1 MTPIQQM
8 LLGAGGPAPQKC
20 VSSTSNTDLFGVEKY
35 TGTGSALT
43 INPTNWP
50 DITAEEV
57 AGTTGSGGMY
67 WSKSWDSGD
76 NTGMGSPAGYGW
88 GVYAP
93 GTTNWGGATNAKIT
107 ARLSNAD
114 PGQQTYPNG
123 ITSWSSTGLTMSDVT
138 WNRSGEENS
147 AFLWKKCPYFMDI
160 VNFSGT
166 GSAQSISHDL
176 DCTPAW
182 MIIKDRAGESGDS
195 GDWVMYH
202 TSAGTNK
209 HFTLNQ
215 YQNIDG
221 SGWDGILT
229 STSVWNNTKPDRF
242 KFYVGANDRV
252 NKSGRGYTAFLF
264 AGDVAADDFKRFGG
278 SCNEAM
284 IYTGTYT
291 GNGSTN
297 GPTVTTGFR
306 PRCIMAWCN
315 SEKPWIAGMDTGN
328 NATEANLAYIL
339 RPGNP
344 MVKQNVGEDGNGA
357 WDGASTSFQITVSGS
372 AVNDNGQTW
381 YYVAFR

>member
-20 VSSTSNTDLFGVEKY
+20 VSSTTHTDLFGVETY

-43 INPTNWP
+43 INPTDWP

-123 ITSWSSTGLTMSDVT
+123 ITAWSSTGLTMTDVT
-138 WNRSGEENS
+138 WNRSGEVNN
-147 AFLWKKCPYFMDI
+147 AYLWKKCPYFMDI

-182 MIIKDRAGESGDS
+182 MIIKDRAGESGNS

-209 HFTLNQ
+209 YFTLNQ

-221 SGWDGILT
+221 SGWDGLLN
-229 STSVWNNTKPDRF
+229 SNFNWNNTKPDRF
-242 KFYVGANDRV
+242 KFHIGASDRV

-291 GNGSTN
+291 GNGSDN

-306 PRCIMAWCN
+306 PRAVMAWCQ
-315 SEKPWIAGMDTGN
+315 SERPWIAGMDN
-328 NATEANLAYIL
+328 NATEANLKYIL
-339 RPGNP
+339 FPGDPSVDANIGNQAWNP
-344 MVKQNVGEDGNGA
+344 
-357 WDGASTSFQITVSGS
+357 ASTSFQITSS
-372 AVNDNGQTW
+372 SSYVNDNNQTW

>member
-1 MTPIQQM
+1 MSIQQM
-8 LLGAGGPAPQKC
+8 MLTGPGGPAPQLC
-20 VSSTSNTDLFGVEKY
+20 VSSTTHTDLFGVEKY

-57 AGTTGSGGMY
+57 AGTTGSGGLY
-67 WSKSWDSGD
+67 WTKSWDSND
-76 NTGMGSPAGYGW
+76 NTGSGSPPGYGW

-93 GTTNWGGATNAKIT
+93 GTTNWGTATGAKVT

-114 PGQQTYPNG
+114 PGQQTYPYAV
-123 ITSWSSTGLTMSDVT
+123 TAWSSTGLTMSDVT
-138 WNRSGEENS
+138 FNRSGEDNS

-166 GSAQSISHDL
+166 GSAQSISHKL

-215 YQNIDG
+215 NENIDG

-284 IYTGTYT
+284 IHTGTYA
-291 GNGSTN
+291 GNFNSN

-306 PRCIMAWCN
+306 PRCVMAWCN
-315 SEKPWIAGMDTGN
+315 AEKPWIAGMDN
-328 NATEANLAYIL
+328 NATEVNLRYIL
-339 RPGNP
+339 KPGDTSG
-344 MVKQNVGEDGNGA
+344 KQDIGEQA
-357 WDGASTSFQITVSGS
+357 WDGASTSFQITSGNS
-372 AVNDNGQTW
+372 AVNDSTTW

>member
-1 MTPIQQM
+1 MAIQQM
-8 LLGAGGPAPQKC
+8 FLRSYGAPPQQC

-50 DITAEEV
+50 DITSEEV
-57 AGTTGSGGMY
+57 AGTTGSGGLY
-67 WSKSWDSGD
+67 WTKSWDSND
-76 NTGMGSPAGYGW
+76 NTGSGSPPGYGW
-88 GVYAP
+88 GMYAP
-93 GTTNWGGATNAKIT
+93 GTSNWGTATGAKIT
-107 ARLSNAD
+107 AQLSER
-114 PGQQTYPNG
+114 GGTMTYPNA
-123 ITSWSSTGLTMSDVT
+123 ITAWSSTGLTMTDVT
-138 WNRSGEENS
+138 FARSGEENS

-166 GSAQSISHDL
+166 GSAQSISHNL

-182 MIIKDRAGESGDS
+182 MIIKDRGGTSGNS

-215 YQNIDG
+215 NENIDG

-264 AGDVAADDFKRFGG
+264 AGDVAADDFKQFGG

-297 GPTVTTGFR
+297 GPTITTGFR

-357 WDGASTSFQITVSGS
+357 WDGASTSFQITVSNG
-372 AVNDNGQTW
+372 AVNNNGSTW